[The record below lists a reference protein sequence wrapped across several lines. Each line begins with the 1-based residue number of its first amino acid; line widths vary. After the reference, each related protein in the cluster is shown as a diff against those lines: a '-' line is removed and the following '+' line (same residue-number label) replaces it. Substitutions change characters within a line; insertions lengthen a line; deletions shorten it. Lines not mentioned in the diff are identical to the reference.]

1 MTASLCPS
9 TGPGYAAGARQRRSA
24 QQGFG
29 STLSGENPVPDE
41 TAAAV
46 ISHYRSA
53 LLPTREQV
61 LDAEQAVARAVH
73 RDALEIVYVVADY
86 YVPYPKP
93 CMHGWGRRHMV
104 PLDGGH
110 CPARRSPRSPG

>member
-1 MTASLCPS
+1 M
-9 TGPGYAAGARQRRSA
+9 
-24 QQGFG
+24 
-29 STLSGENPVPDE
+29 
-41 TAAAV
+41 

-86 YVPYPKP
+86 YAPYPKP
-93 CMHGWGRRHMV
+93 CMHG
-104 PLDGGH
+104 
-110 CPARRSPRSPG
+110 

>member
-1 MTASLCPS
+1 MRPQ
-9 TGPGYAAGARQRRSA
+9 P
-24 QQGFG
+24 
-29 STLSGENPVPDE
+29 
-41 TAAAV
+41 V

-86 YVPYPKP
+86 CVPYPKP